1 MHVSE
6 QTLHDGRV
14 GTRRWV
20 LTGGL
25 VGRWVRRI
33 FAPTPLTT
41 NIYLLNVRQRTNL
54 ARQANTMVHMNADHT
69 THDKRLFHC

>member
-41 NIYLLNVRQRTNL
+41 NIYLLNVR
-54 ARQANTMVHMNADHT
+54 
-69 THDKRLFHC
+69 